1 MGGCTPNSI
10 RSSITS
16 SPTRRRNR
24 DQADNHDQKTANRAE
39 NRFGDEV
46 IGSRHRSTSVRL
58 GGLHLHRHPVSEVQ
72 QVGGG
77 HPLIQLQALGNGI
90 QVVLQLAHRDWRL

>member
-1 MGGCTPNSI
+1 MLWLKLSEDD
-10 RSSITS
+10 
-16 SPTRRRNR
+16 R
-24 DQADNHDQKTANRAE
+24 DRKTATRAE

-46 IGSRHRSTSVRL
+46 IENLYRSTSVPL

-90 QVVLQLAHRDWRL
+90 QVCLLYTSDAADEL